1 MIYITNYYTWAAVE
15 YYLLHYVLKQYDIQK
30 RRKKDQ
36 ISNKELDYLEIY
48 KWDNMIKNNI
58 FLYHSATLDL
68 SQYLYHECSSQS
80 FVPVYF
86 VIFVVYINI
95 FVQQSPRQWYN
106 NQ

>member
-1 MIYITNYYTWAAVE
+1 MIYIKNYYTWAAVE
-15 YYLLHYVLKQYDIQK
+15 YYLLHYVLKQYAIQK
-30 RRKKDQ
+30 LRKKDQ

-58 FLYHSATLDL
+58 FLWHSATLDL
-68 SQYLYHECSSQS
+68 SQYLYV
-80 FVPVYF
+80 F
-86 VIFVVYINI
+86 YINI